1 MTEQG
6 FSTGRKLKRQL
17 LAPEAINSTL
27 LIVAIDVAA
36 VGLSSCLRLQKV
48 SKPCRLMQKA
58 LLTTT
63 LVARIVH
70 FLRLHLVG
78 RKIASASAIDDSNV
92 FGKVGTTGAEVE
104 AALKGKQVEIND
116 SNNPVTRH

>member
-1 MTEQG
+1 M
-6 FSTGRKLKRQL
+6 
-17 LAPEAINSTL
+17 APEAIISTL

-36 VGLSSCLRLQKV
+36 VDLSSCLRLQKV
-48 SKPCRLMQKA
+48 SKLCRLMQKV

-116 SNNPVTRH
+116 FNNPVARH

>member
-1 MTEQG
+1 MAEQG
-6 FSTGRKLKRQL
+6 FSTGRRSSNF
-17 LAPEAINSTL
+17 LAPEAIISTL

-36 VGLSSCLRLQKV
+36 VDLSSCLRLQKV
-48 SKPCRLMQKA
+48 SKLCRLMQKV

-104 AALKGKQVEIND
+104 AALNGKQVEIND
-116 SNNPVTRH
+116 FNDPVARH